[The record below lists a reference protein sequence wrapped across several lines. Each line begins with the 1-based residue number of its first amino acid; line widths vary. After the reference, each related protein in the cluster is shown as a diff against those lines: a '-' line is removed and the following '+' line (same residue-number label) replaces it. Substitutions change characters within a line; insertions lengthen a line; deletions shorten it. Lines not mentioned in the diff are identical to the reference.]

1 MVAETLY
8 TFTAADIT
16 SVVIECTACGHGIV
30 IGHLEIPAQ
39 QPGALRC
46 PGCEREWWLMRDGGP
61 PAPERRLIEALLE
74 IRQRVGKSAAAVKLQ
89 ISTQRTGGHDAD

>member
-30 IGHLEIPAQ
+30 IGHLEIPAR

-46 PGCEREWWLMRDGGP
+46 PGCEREWWLMRGGWNP
-61 PAPERRLIEALLE
+61 RSLWPGHGGRATASASRRREAPVSAPA
-74 IRQRVGKSAAAVKLQ
+74 
-89 ISTQRTGGHDAD
+89 